1 MNRAAKIRKVIP
13 GAPDELVDSLA
24 ALPVS
29 EVDRW
34 LPALRQARRDE
45 REHQAQRKR
54 QRRADSR
61 NFRWYDES
69 QLREAVVR
77 RIGSTGRRAN
87 ADLEALA
94 SLAKFIRYSGYMVEM
109 AVMNLRAQRISDE
122 EIGEALGI
130 TRQAVGQRFGR
141 KGTFT
146 QDTAS

>member
-1 MNRAAKIRKVIP
+1 MNRADKLRKVVP
-13 GAPDELVDSLA
+13 GAPAELITALA
-24 ALPVS
+24 SRPAA
-29 EVDRW
+29 EVDIIV
-34 LPALRQARRDE
+34 ALARQARRDE

-77 RIGSTGRRAN
+77 RIGSTGRRAS